1 MMSKDLQT
9 TLIDKR
15 NDLGYSHQDVADHT
29 KITRQFYG
37 MIENGERRPS
47 VEVAKKIGSFLG
59 LDWTIFFE
67 VESNLGLQEKA
78 VV

>member
-1 MMSKDLQT
+1 MMSKDLQA

-15 NDLGYSHQDVADHT
+15 NILGFSHQDVADHAN
-29 KITRQFYG
+29 ITRQFYG

-67 VESNLGLQEKA
+67 VKCNLELQKRA

>member
-1 MMSKDLQT
+1 MSKDLQT

-15 NDLGYSHQDVADHT
+15 SVLGFSHQDVADHAN
-29 KITRQFYG
+29 ITRQFYG

-59 LDWTIFFE
+59 LNWTIFFE
-67 VESNLGLQEKA
+67 AECNLKLQKRA